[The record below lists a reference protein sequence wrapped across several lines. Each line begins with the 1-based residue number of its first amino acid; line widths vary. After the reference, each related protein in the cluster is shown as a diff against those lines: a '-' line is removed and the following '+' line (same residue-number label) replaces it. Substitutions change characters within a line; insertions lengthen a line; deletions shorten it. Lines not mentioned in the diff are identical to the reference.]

1 MQKRA
6 LLFIVIVLY
15 LIFFIIPWEMN
26 IKIQAIA
33 ALMIIQILWVGKVFP
48 LAYSSLLVILLFSF
62 HFFTYEE
69 TLTYLGSDVV
79 WLLFSTFILSN
90 ALIDTGLANRMSL
103 SILKL
108 SRGAS
113 RTLLP
118 ISFAS
123 VFVISILVPSNVG
136 KASLISS
143 VLDSLIKSLGAIQ
156 NAKNLAKSLFIG
168 ITYLVPI
175 AGAFIAT
182 GASST
187 IYAYSLF
194 AQHGTTIHFLNWIY
208 IFGVPIIIF
217 AIFLWILFLFMYPP
231 EAINREYLLTLIEEE
246 IHKLGKMSRNE
257 KKMLWIIGFTL
268 LLWMTQ
274 DIHGYSIPLI
284 GLLGACLTMLP
295 GIGVWEWNQ
304 AKKSVN
310 WDIILFFASTL
321 MVSGMLIDTGT
332 INWLSKY
339 LNVLIDSQSPFVIVL
354 ILVLI
359 TSLLRIMFVNVL
371 GFLAIMLPLAF
382 TLGDTL
388 SGVSALLLA
397 KAVFL
402 AGIPGFFFITQ
413 SPVHLISY
421 SYGYFTERELF
432 RVGVIASLVW
442 VGIICLAFWVF
453 W

>member
-62 HFFTYEE
+62 HFFSYEE

-194 AQHGTTIHFLNWIY
+194 AQHGTTIHF
-208 IFGVPIIIF
+208 
-217 AIFLWILFLFMYPP
+217 
-231 EAINREYLLTLIEEE
+231 
-246 IHKLGKMSRNE
+246 
-257 KKMLWIIGFTL
+257 
-268 LLWMTQ
+268 
-274 DIHGYSIPLI
+274 
-284 GLLGACLTMLP
+284 
-295 GIGVWEWNQ
+295 
-304 AKKSVN
+304 
-310 WDIILFFASTL
+310 
-321 MVSGMLIDTGT
+321 
-332 INWLSKY
+332 
-339 LNVLIDSQSPFVIVL
+339 
-354 ILVLI
+354 
-359 TSLLRIMFVNVL
+359 
-371 GFLAIMLPLAF
+371 
-382 TLGDTL
+382 
-388 SGVSALLLA
+388 
-397 KAVFL
+397 
-402 AGIPGFFFITQ
+402 
-413 SPVHLISY
+413 
-421 SYGYFTERELF
+421 
-432 RVGVIASLVW
+432 
-442 VGIICLAFWVF
+442 
-453 W
+453 